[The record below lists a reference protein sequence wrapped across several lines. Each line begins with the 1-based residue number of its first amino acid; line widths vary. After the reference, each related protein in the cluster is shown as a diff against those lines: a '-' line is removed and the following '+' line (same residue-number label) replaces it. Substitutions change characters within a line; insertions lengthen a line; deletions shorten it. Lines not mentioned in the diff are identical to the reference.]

1 MVKKTSQS
9 VSAALPILLAWTLLF
24 TGGLRAQAQTQP
36 AQAARSIPD
45 DPVTAQSLKFAEIY
59 QALQKNYM
67 SPVAPDR
74 LILEGAVRGM
84 LSTLDPFSSFF
95 DRDQFEQLQQQ
106 TRGEAV
112 GFGSILYVQ
121 TGKVTVIQ
129 AQQGSPSWRAGLG
142 PGDQILSVNGVALD
156 SLSFQDLVRTLQA
169 AKQHTA
175 ILSVLRPGV
184 SVPVAMRL
192 QPAAVALPTVD
203 LAFLYS
209 PGIAYLH
216 IASFESKTPE
226 EIVEALKKLGYPDL
240 KGVVLDLRNNPGGLL
255 AAAVGVSSLFMPPG
269 TTVLTVRGRT
279 VKETT
284 YRCVLAPIE
293 VKLPLIVLI
302 NGNTAS
308 AAEVLTGA
316 LQDHDRAL
324 VVGEPSFGKGVVESV
339 MPLSDDTGVA
349 LLTSAYFTPSGRSI
363 QKPLPGT
370 ALANPIQGIGPGSE
384 DPTAGFHTADGRRL
398 GSHGG
403 ITPDVLAVAPELDP
417 WMQFLD
423 QRGVFSLFAAE
434 YVTYHPKITKT
445 FMPDDETLGEFRNFL
460 TAQRIKSPDEYWAKD
475 QTLLKDKLQ
484 SALFDLVFG
493 LDFSNEAAARNDAQV
508 QKAAELFPE
517 IPSLLRGPSSP
528 GETTARVAKAGPVS
542 TPWRH

>member
-1 MVKKTSQS
+1 MRNLLRHFIV
-9 VSAALPILLAWTLLF
+9 APLLILLVAGALW
-24 TGGLRAQAQTQP
+24 
-36 AQAARSIPD
+36 AQAAAHKAPQD
-45 DPVTAQSLKFAEIY
+45 AVTVQSLKFAEIY
-59 QALQKNYM
+59 QAIQRNYLA
-67 SPVAPDR
+67 PVQPDR

-84 LSTLDPFSSFF
+84 LASLDPFSSFF
-95 DRDQFEQLQQQ
+95 DRDQFKELQQQ

-121 TGKVTVIQ
+121 TGRVTIVQ

-156 SLSFQDLVRTLQA
+156 SLGFQELIHTLQQ
-169 AKQHTA
+169 AKSHPAT
-175 ILSVLRPGV
+175 LSVLRPGE
-184 SVPVAMRL
+184 RL
-192 QPAAVALPTVD
+192 PITVRLRPAEVALPTVD
-203 LAFLYS
+203 VAFLYA
-209 PGIAYLH
+209 PGIAYIH
-216 IASFESKTPE
+216 IGSFESKTPNE
-226 EIVEALKKLGYPDL
+226 VITALKKLGYPAL

-255 AAAVGVSSLFMPPG
+255 AAAVGVSSIFMDPG
-269 TTVLTVRGRT
+269 TTVLTVRGRK

-284 YRCVLAPIE
+284 YRCVNAPIE
-293 VKLPLIVLI
+293 VKLPLIVLV

-324 VVGEPSFGKGVVESV
+324 VIGEPSFGKGVVESV

-370 ALANPIQGIGPGSE
+370 ALANPIEGLRAGSD
-384 DPTAGFHTADGRRL
+384 DPNPAFRTDDGRWL

-403 ITPDVLAVAPELDP
+403 ITPDVLMPAPKPDA

-423 QRGVFSLFAAE
+423 QRGFFSLFAAE

-445 FMPDDETLGEFRNFL
+445 FQPGQETLEEFRNYL
-460 TAQRIKSPDEYWAKD
+460 TAQRIRTPAEYWSRD
-475 QTLLKDKLQ
+475 QDALENKLRA
-484 SALFDLVFG
+484 ALFDLVFG
-493 LDFSNEAAARNDAQV
+493 LDYSTESAVRNDEVV
-508 QKAAELFPE
+508 QKAAALFPQL
-517 IPSLLRGPSSP
+517 PGLLRGPVKFTQTRP
-528 GETTARVAKAGPVS
+528 
-542 TPWRH
+542 

>member
-1 MVKKTSQS
+1 MVKNFTQS
-9 VSAALPILLAWTLLF
+9 APRSAFIIVLICIALLAGSLC
-24 TGGLRAQAQTQP
+24 AQAQTKP
-36 AQAARSIPD
+36 AARSVPD
-45 DPVTAQSLKFAEIY
+45 DPVTTQSLKFAQIY
-59 QALQKNYM
+59 QAVQRNYM
-67 SPVAPDR
+67 SPVNSDR

-95 DRDQFEQLQQQ
+95 DRGQFEQLDQQ

-156 SLSFQDLVRTLQA
+156 SLSFQDLVRTLQR

-184 SVPVAMRL
+184 SAAVTMRL
-192 QPAAVALPTVD
+192 EPAAVALPTVD
-203 LAFLYS
+203 ISFLYS
-209 PGIAYLH
+209 PGIAYIH

-226 EIVEALKKLGYPDL
+226 EIIQALRKLGYPNL

-284 YRCVLAPIE
+284 YRCVEAPIL
-293 VKLPLIVLI
+293 VKLPLIVVI
-302 NGNTAS
+302 NGSTAS

-339 MPLSDDTGVA
+339 MPLSDGTGVA

-370 ALANPIQGIGPGSE
+370 ALANPIQGIGPGSA
-384 DPTAGFHTADGRRL
+384 DPRGGFHTSDGRPL

-403 ITPDVLAVAPELDP
+403 ITPDVFAAMPPLDE

-423 QRGVFSLFAAE
+423 QRGIFSLFAAE

-445 FMPDDETLGEFRNFL
+445 FAPDDETLEEFRNFL
-460 TAQRIKSPDEYWAKD
+460 TAQRIKSPDEYWSKD
-475 QTLLKDKLQ
+475 QTLVKNKLQ

-493 LDFSNEAAARNDAQV
+493 LDFSNQAAARDDTQV
-508 QKAAELFPE
+508 QKAAALFPE
-517 IPSLLRGPSSP
+517 ISRLLKGPARS
-528 GETTARVAKAGPVS
+528 GETNLHVVKTGDAP
-542 TPWRH
+542 TPWRR